1 MKKNYLKCTAATL
14 VMTGL
19 MSMTSFAAGWQQN
32 ENGWWYATNADN
44 TTWCS
49 NAWQWIDGNGDGI
62 AECYYFDAN
71 GYLLV
76 NAAAPDGYTVDG
88 NGAWVQNGVVQTKSL
103 ANTTAANNTIKEED
117 DDDDSSVTT
126 TTSLAASTTS
136 ATSKTSSSSGSG
148 QTLSS
153 GAGSIS
159 SSTDYETEVDSDDL
173 SNFARECF
181 DLINQERTKNGVSK
195 LKWDDTIAEACEIRA
210 EELQEKFSHTRPDG
224 ESCFTAFDEV
234 GIDLK
239 AKGEN
244 IAEGYLTPKTVVK
257 AWMNSKGHRANI
269 LNKTF
274 KISAIGF
281 YYDSDT
287 NGYYWVQMFGKE

>member
-1 MKKNYLKCTAATL
+1 MKKNYLTCTAATL

-32 ENGWWYATNADN
+32 GNGWWYATNADN
-44 TTWCS
+44 TTWYS
-49 NAWQWIDGNGDGI
+49 NTWQWIDGNGDGI

-88 NGAWVQNGVVQTKSL
+88 NGAWIQNGVVQSKSL
-103 ANTTAANNTIKEED
+103 AGSNTASNTANDTIREE
-117 DDDDSSVTT
+117 DDSSVITT
-126 TTSLAASTTS
+126 TASLASSTTS
-136 ATSKTSSSSGSG
+136 TTSKSSSGSG

-153 GAGSIS
+153 GTGNIS
-159 SSTDYETEVDSDDL
+159 SSTGYGDEVDSDDL
-173 SNFARECF
+173 SSLARECF

-195 LKWDDTIAEACEIRA
+195 LKWDDTIAEACDIRA
-210 EELQEKFSHTRPDG
+210 EELPEKFSHTRPDG
-224 ESCFTAFDEV
+224 ESWYTALDEV
-234 GIDLK
+234 GIELK
-239 AKGEN
+239 SEGEN
-244 IAEGYLTPKTVVK
+244 IAEGYSTPQAAVK

-269 LNKTF
+269 LDKSF
-274 KISAIGF
+274 KISAIGC

-287 NGYYWVQMFGKE
+287 NRYYWVQLFGKK

>member
-1 MKKNYLKCTAATL
+1 MKKNYLKCTAATI
-14 VMTGL
+14 VITGL

-32 ENGWWYATNADN
+32 ENGWWYATNADHTN
-44 TTWCS
+44 WYS

-76 NAAAPDGYTVDG
+76 NTAAPDGYTVDG
-88 NGAWVQNGVVQTKSL
+88 NGAWVQNGVVQTKSV
-103 ANTTAANNTIKEED
+103 A
-117 DDDDSSVTT
+117 
-126 TTSLAASTTS
+126 
-136 ATSKTSSSSGSG
+136 SKTSSGSG

-173 SNFARECF
+173 SSFARECF
-181 DLINQERTKNGVSK
+181 DLINQERTKKGVSK

-210 EELQEKFSHTRPDG
+210 EELTESFSHLRPDG

-234 GIDLK
+234 GIDLR

-244 IAEGYLTPKTVVK
+244 IAEGYSTPKTVVK
-257 AWMNSKGHRANI
+257 AWMNSKGHRENI
-269 LNKTF
+269 LSKSF